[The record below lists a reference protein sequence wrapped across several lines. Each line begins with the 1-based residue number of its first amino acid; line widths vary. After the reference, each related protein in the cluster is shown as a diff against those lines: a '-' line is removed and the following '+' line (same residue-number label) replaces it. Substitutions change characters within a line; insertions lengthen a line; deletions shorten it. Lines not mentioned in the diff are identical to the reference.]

1 MNDFEKIVQPRS
13 IFVLKSKNGK
23 YFDFYG
29 NGSWTQYFHCSKF
42 HTECD
47 LLDGWNRLSAH
58 LKVFKK
64 HKKLEKLNQSLLSAK
79 IVKIEFAPYVS
90 ERPFLFNL
98 DSL

>member
-1 MNDFEKIVQPRS
+1 MNDLEKITQPRA

-29 NGSWTQYFHCSKF
+29 QGSWTQYFYCTKF

-47 LLDGWNRLSAH
+47 LLDRWTSLVSH
-58 LKVFKK
+58 LQVFKK
-64 HKKLEKLNQSLLSAK
+64 HKRLEKLKQSMLSAK
-79 IVKIEFAPYVS
+79 IVKIEFDPHIIEKS
-90 ERPFLFNL
+90 FLFSL